1 MNLVE
6 IEAALRSMEEHISE
20 AVVLVARR
28 DETQQTI
35 VAFCQPHILSSK
47 QKTHIFSINIKMQDP
62 KRARS

>member
-28 DETQQTI
+28 DEPQQTI
-35 VAFCQPHILSSK
+35 VAFCQPYISSSK
-47 QKTHIFSINIKMQDP
+47 LRRQTFFVLK
-62 KRARS
+62 